1 MKIGRLLSTRKQQ
14 ASEKVE
20 PVTIKGTS
28 EGLTISLGAGP
39 LYDVLDEM
47 EARLQAKASFFRGGR
62 VALRVGERPLSAEQL
77 QAIGKLLETLGMS
90 LWVVEGAHPT
100 THAAAQ
106 ELGLEARLPSQ
117 SHEMPPP
124 AEGHAR
130 DEMSGL
136 VLRRTLRS
144 GQAVHHAGHVVL
156 IGDVNPGA
164 EVIAGGDI
172 VIWGKLRGTAHAGA
186 MGDEGAMICA
196 LQLAPSQ
203 LRIGGLIA
211 RPPDRSRPPKTPEVA
226 SVQKGRIVVERWD
239 KMG

>member
-1 MKIGRLLSTRKQQ
+1 
-14 ASEKVE
+14 VE

-28 EGLTISLGAGP
+28 EGLIIKLGAGP
-39 LYDVLDEM
+39 LHDVLDEM

-62 VALRVGERPLSAEQL
+62 VALRVGERPLSVEQL
-77 QAIGKLLETLGMS
+77 QSIGNLLETLGMS
-90 LWVVEGAHPT
+90 LWAVEGEHPA
-100 THAAAQ
+100 THTAAR
-106 ELGLEARLPSQ
+106 ELGLETRLPSGPR
-117 SHEMPPP
+117 EAPPP
-124 AEGHAR
+124 GEEHPR
-130 DEMSGL
+130 DEMPGL

-156 IGDVNPGA
+156 LGDVNPGA
-164 EVIAGGDI
+164 EVVAGGDI

-203 LRIGGLIA
+203 LRIGSLIA
-211 RPPDRSRPPKTPEVA
+211 RPPDRGRPPKTPEVA